1 MPNSWDV
8 ARTEADVRK
17 NVQNVEFVETN
28 FRGGFMTEN
37 RRIALVSGGN
47 RGIGLE
53 VVRQLAEKGITTI
66 VGSRDEEQGRAAA
79 EGLPDNVVVRQLDVA
94 DEKSVDRLATSIEEE
109 FGRLDILVN
118 NAGITN
124 DRGQHGVN
132 ADLDRVREALEA
144 NLFGAWRLC
153 EACIPLMQRHH
164 YGRIV
169 NISSGMGALNEMGG
183 GSPGYRLSKAGLNVL
198 TRILASELR
207 GSGILVNSVCPGW
220 VRTDMGGSGATRSVE
235 EGADT
240 PIWAAT
246 LPNNGPTGGFFRDRR
261 PIPW

>member
-1 MPNSWDV
+1 
-8 ARTEADVRK
+8 
-17 NVQNVEFVETN
+17 
-28 FRGGFMTEN
+28 MTEN
-37 RRIALVSGGN
+37 GRVALVSGGN

-53 VVRQLAEKGITTI
+53 IVRQLAGRGITVI
-66 VGSRDEEQGRAAA
+66 LGSREEESGRAAA
-79 EGLPDNVVVRQLDVA
+79 EGLSGDVVVRQLDVT
-94 DEKSVDRLATSIEEE
+94 DEGSVTRLAASVEDE
-109 FGRLDILVN
+109 FGRLDVLVN
-118 NAGITN
+118 NAGISN
-124 DRGQHGVN
+124 DDGQRGMN

-153 EACIPLMQRHH
+153 EMAIPLMQRGG

-169 NISSGMGALNEMGG
+169 NVSSGMGALEDMGG
-183 GSPGYRLSKAGLNVL
+183 GSPGYRVSKTALNAL

-220 VRTDMGGSGATRSVE
+220 VQTDMGSPRAPRPVE

-240 PIWAAT
+240 PVWAAT
-246 LPNNGPTGGFFRDRR
+246 LPKGGPTGGFFRDRR

>member
-1 MPNSWDV
+1 
-8 ARTEADVRK
+8 
-17 NVQNVEFVETN
+17 
-28 FRGGFMTEN
+28 MTEN
-37 RRIALVSGGN
+37 GRVALVSGGN

-53 VVRQLAEKGITTI
+53 VVRQLAGRGITAI
-66 VGSRDEEQGRAAA
+66 LGSRDEESGRAAA
-79 EGLPDNVVVRQLDVA
+79 EGLSGNVVVRQLDVT
-94 DEKSVDRLATSIEEE
+94 DEGSVARLAAFVEDE

-118 NAGITN
+118 NAGISN
-124 DRGQHGVN
+124 DDGQRGMN
-132 ADLDRVREALEA
+132 ADLDRVRDALEA

-153 EACIPLMQRHH
+153 EMAIPLMQRHG

-169 NISSGMGALNEMGG
+169 NVSSGMGALEDMGG
-183 GSPGYRLSKAGLNVL
+183 GSPGYRVSKTALNAL

-220 VRTDMGGSGATRSVE
+220 VQTDMGSPRAPRPVE

-240 PIWAAT
+240 PVWAAT
-246 LPNNGPTGGFFRDRR
+246 LPKGGPTGGFFRDRR

>member
-1 MPNSWDV
+1 MI
-8 ARTEADVRK
+8 
-17 NVQNVEFVETN
+17 
-28 FRGGFMTEN
+28 EN
-37 RRIALVSGGN
+37 RRVALVSGGN

-53 VVRQLAEKGITTI
+53 ICRQLTARGIAVILGSRNEEKGKEAAEKLSG
-66 VGSRDEEQGRAAA
+66 
-79 EGLPDNVVVRQLDVA
+79 NVVVHQLDMA
-94 DEKSVDRLATSIEEE
+94 DEESVVRLEPFVEEE

-118 NAGITN
+118 NAGISN
-124 DRGQHGVN
+124 DQGQRGAD
-132 ADLDRVREALEA
+132 ADLDLVREALEA

-153 EACIPLMQRHH
+153 EMAIPLMQRHG

-169 NISSGMGALNEMGG
+169 NVSSGMGALEDMGG
-183 GSPGYRLSKAGLNVL
+183 GSPGYRISKTALNAL

-220 VRTDMGGSGATRSVE
+220 VQTDMGGSRAPRPIE
-235 EGADT
+235 DGADT
-240 PIWAAT
+240 PVWAAT